1 MTNSPAGLDAF
12 LPAEITPKDGA
23 AVSHSGKYAASC
35 VPGGPV
41 LLEYTTDN
49 TPPIEL
55 VRGESVGF
63 YGAERD
69 LIAIADG
76 GVLRIIHLHRM
87 EIIATIQIRPG
98 TLFVPSSANSPYIGV
113 VSPGGNAFLID
124 DEGVPHKT
132 PLSVQQGYNV
142 LWSSSVRPIGYS
154 WSDEYSAFLY
164 IRSGAQDDGA
174 TISSSDGMILF
185 TVWTNHALGRH
196 EAYLTTYD
204 EPHVLKRVF
213 STPEGAVVE
222 KVGALPPGSAVHD
235 LITLPDGRPAVL
247 YGVCDGRAVAEIVP
261 PSSRVSEYVV
271 SRVTDP
277 SSRNWV
283 EVSGMSSMVM
293 WSQTPITPEY
303 PSVVNYGITGH
314 PVHRLSR
321 PSGRTGEPR
330 VPTTNTLYRIDT
342 VDGAVVDYR
351 YVSPFPEKGFLADTA
366 LVIVD
371 DEGLASSGRYSPTVT
386 LCYDE
391 NIPVALI
398 PVVHKMPISSQI
410 DDLSVDIV
418 DVVADIRTRRLAREV
433 VVMATG
439 EMCQAAVAAW
449 RHKRNGIRNLIL
461 VSPDNLTLSD
471 RRIRRSTGVTVVDS
485 QPVAGHRNTLVVND
499 LDDARQVL
507 EEAVH

>member
-1 MTNSPAGLDAF
+1 MSNSPAGFDAF
-12 LPAEITPKDGA
+12 LPAGITPKDGA

-35 VPGGPV
+35 NPGGPV

-55 VRGESVGF
+55 VHGESVGF

-69 LIAIADG
+69 LLAIADG
-76 GVLRIIHLHRM
+76 GILRIIHLHRM
-87 EIIATIQIRPG
+87 EIISTIQIRPG
-98 TLFVPSSANSPYIGV
+98 TLFMPSSSNSPYIGV

-124 DEGVPHKT
+124 DDGVPHRT
-132 PLSVQQGYNV
+132 PLSVQHGYNV

-164 IRSGAQDDGA
+164 IRSGAQDNGA

-222 KVGALPPGSAVHD
+222 KVASLPTGAAIHD

-247 YGVCDGRAVAEIVP
+247 YGVSDGKAVAEIVP
-261 PSSRVSEYVV
+261 PSSRVSEMIVAK
-271 SRVTDP
+271 VTDP
-277 SSRNWV
+277 TSRNWV

-321 PSGRTGEPR
+321 PKSHSEVRMP
-330 VPTTNTLYRIDT
+330 VTNTMHRIDT
-342 VDGAVVDYR
+342 VDGATVDYR
-351 YVSPFPEKGFLADTA
+351 FVSPFPEKGFLADTA

-371 DEGLASSGRYSPTVT
+371 DEGLVSSGRYSPTVAM
-386 LCYDE
+386 CYDQK
-391 NIPVALI
+391 IPVAVI
-398 PVVHKMPISSQI
+398 PVIHKMPLSSQI
-410 DDLSVDIV
+410 DDLSVDIL
-418 DVVADIRTRRLAREV
+418 DVVEDLRSRRLAREIV
-433 VVMATG
+433 VVATG
-439 EMCQAAVAAW
+439 QMCQAAVAAW
-449 RHKRNGIRNLIL
+449 RHKRSGIRNLIL
-461 VSPDNLTLSD
+461 VSPDTLTVSD
-471 RRIRRSTGVTVVDS
+471 RRVRRSTGISVVDS
-485 QPVAGHRNTLVVND
+485 EPVPGFHNTMIVNSPEEVK
-499 LDDARQVL
+499 QVL
-507 EEAVH
+507 EECAH

>member
-1 MTNSPAGLDAF
+1 M
-12 LPAEITPKDGA
+12 
-23 AVSHSGKYAASC
+23 
-35 VPGGPV
+35 
-41 LLEYTTDN
+41 LEYTTDN

-55 VRGESVGF
+55 VHGESVGF

-69 LIAIADG
+69 LLVIADG
-76 GVLRIIHLHRM
+76 GLLRIIHLHRM

-98 TLFVPSSANSPYIGV
+98 TLFMPSSSNSPYIGV
-113 VSPGGNAFLID
+113 VSPGGNAFRID
-124 DEGVPHKT
+124 DDGVPHKA
-132 PLSVQQGYNV
+132 PLTVQNGYNV

-164 IRSGAQDDGA
+164 IRSGMKDNGA

-204 EPHVLKRVF
+204 EPHILKRVF

-222 KVGALPPGSAVHD
+222 KVTALPPGSAIHD
-235 LITLPDGRPAVL
+235 LITLQDGRPAVL
-247 YGVCDGRAVAEIVP
+247 YGVCNGRPVAEIVP
-261 PSSRVSEYVV
+261 PSSRVSEMIV
-271 SRVTDP
+271 SKVTDP

-321 PSGRTGEPR
+321 PKGQGDVKT
-330 VPTTNTLYRIDT
+330 PTTNTMHRIDT

-351 YVSPFPEKGFLADTA
+351 YVSPYPEKGYLADTV

-371 DEGLASSGRYSPTVT
+371 DEGLVSSGRYSPTVAM
-386 LCYDE
+386 CYE
-391 NIPVALI
+391 QNIPVAAL
-398 PVVHKMPISSQI
+398 PVSHKMPISSQI
-410 DDLSVDIV
+410 DDLSVDIL
-418 DVVADIRTRRLAREV
+418 DVVADLRSRRLAREV

-449 RHKRNGIRNLIL
+449 RHKRSGIRNLIL
-461 VSPDNLTLSD
+461 VSPDTLSISD
-471 RRIRRSTGVTVVDS
+471 RRVRRSTGITVVDS
-485 QPVAGHRNTLVVND
+485 APVPGFHNTMIVNSPE
-499 LDDARQVL
+499 DAKQVL
-507 EEAVH
+507 EECAH